1 MLVSERDKMHRTQT
15 CSNTGAKGTEAEQ
28 AKAQHSPLP
37 DVQAISVAE
46 LMDRWPAVVPVFVAH
61 RMACVGCVLSPFD
74 HLDDACR
81 IYNLQTADLAR
92 EILRAIEEQ
101 P

>member
-1 MLVSERDKMHRTQT
+1 MMQHSRT
-15 CSNTGAKGTEAEQ
+15 CFNTGATEAAVDR
-28 AKAQHSPLP
+28 AKARQTTLP
-37 DVQAISVAE
+37 DFDAVSVAE

-61 RMACVGCVLSPFD
+61 RMACVGCVMSPFD
-74 HLDDACR
+74 RLDDICR
-81 IYNLQTADLAR
+81 IYGLQASAFAD